1 MLVIIAAFGYCV
13 YNTYLTIKENN
24 KVDENVLLANNVKNF
39 ITTIK
44 DVIISINIKDY
55 PDNSGK
61 VIKNFLIDYLAKLED
76 YPYIQ
81 DFNSS
86 DSIKL
91 DSELQKTLSNL
102 DKILIAYNNVDWR
115 KFFTLKAN
123 NYYYMSRMNL
133 LDDIK
138 SFINILNS
146 GETNQT
152 LDLDY
157 HCI

>member
-13 YNTYLTIKENN
+13 YNSYLTIKENN
-24 KVDENVLLANNVKNF
+24 KVDENALLANNVINF

-44 DVIISINIKDY
+44 NIIMTIDIKDY
-55 PDNSGK
+55 PDDSGK
-61 VIKNFLIDYLAKLED
+61 VIKNFLIEYLSKLEE

-81 DFNSS
+81 DFHSS
-86 DSIKL
+86 DSVEL

-102 DKILIAYNNVDWR
+102 DKIIDSYKHVDWI
-115 KFFTLKAN
+115 KLFTLKAN

-138 SFINILNS
+138 SFVNILNS
-146 GETNQT
+146 SEKNTSLN
-152 LDLDY
+152 LDY
-157 HCI
+157 HYI